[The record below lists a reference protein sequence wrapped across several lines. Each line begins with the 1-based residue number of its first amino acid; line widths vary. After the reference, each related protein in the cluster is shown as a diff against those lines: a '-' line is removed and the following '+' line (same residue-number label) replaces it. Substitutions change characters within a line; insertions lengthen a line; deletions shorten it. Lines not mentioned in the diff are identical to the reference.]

1 LPGRTGS
8 GEPLQVHRRGEG
20 LSTRIALCR
29 MLGVSRSGYYAW
41 RERPPSKRSREDAA
55 LTAKIHEIH
64 RRSRETYGSPRV
76 HAELRAL
83 GTRCGRKRVER
94 LMRQAGL
101 QGCMRGSRR
110 GTTRRNQRTAP
121 AEDLVKRNF
130 AATQADKVWVADTT
144 YVATR
149 EGFLYLAFILDVHS
163 RRIVGWAMESHL
175 RTELVVDALRM
186 AVWRRKPAPGLV
198 HHSDQGVQYTAL
210 SFSERLKEVG
220 IKPSMGRTGSA
231 LDNAMAE
238 SFVSTLKAELVSR
251 MEFPTRQAAKTAIF
265 EYLETFYNTRR
276 LHSSLGYRSP
286 ADFEEDRIGEANVA

>member
-1 LPGRTGS
+1 VNIFRFIEAERAYLPVA
-8 GEPLQVHRRGEG
+8 L
-20 LSTRIALCR
+20 LCR

-41 RERPPSKRSREDAA
+41 RERSPSKRSRQDAA
-55 LTAKIHEIH
+55 LTTKIREIH
-64 RRSRETYGSPRV
+64 RRSRQTYGSPRV
-76 HAELRAL
+76 HAELRTL
-83 GTRCGRKRVER
+83 GTRCSRKRVER
-94 LMRQAGL
+94 LMRQAGVR
-101 QGCMRGSRR
+101 GCMRGRR
-110 GTTRRNQRTAP
+110 KGTTRRNKRAP

-130 AATQADKVWVADTT
+130 QAAAPDKVWTADIT
-144 YVATR
+144 YVATA

-163 RRIVGWAMESHL
+163 RRIVGWAMELHL

-238 SFVSTLKAELVSR
+238 SFIATLKTELVHR
-251 MEFPTRQAAKTAIF
+251 RRFPDREVARSAIF
-265 EYLETFYNTRR
+265 EYLEGFYNRRR
-276 LHSSLGYRSP
+276 LHSALSYRSP
-286 ADFEEDRIGEANVA
+286 LDYEEATMEGVAVA

>member
-1 LPGRTGS
+1 VNLFRFIDAERACLPVA
-8 GEPLQVHRRGEG
+8 L
-20 LSTRIALCR
+20 LCR

-41 RERPPSKRSREDAA
+41 RSRPPSKRSRQDAT
-55 LTAKIHEIH
+55 LTAKIREIH

-76 HAELRAL
+76 HAELKAL
-83 GTRCGRKRVER
+83 RTRCSRKRVER
-94 LMRQAGL
+94 LMREAGL
-101 QGCMRGSRR
+101 RGCMRGRRR
-110 GTTRRNQRTAP
+110 GTTHRAKRVAP

-130 AATQADKVWVADTT
+130 AATEADRVWVADIT

-149 EGFLYLAFILDVHS
+149 EGFLHLAFILDVHS
-163 RRIVGWAMESHL
+163 RRIVGWAMENHL

-186 AVWRRKPAPGLV
+186 AVWRRKPAPGLI
-198 HHSDQGVQYTAL
+198 HHSDRGVQYTAL

-238 SFVSTLKAELVSR
+238 SFVSTLKVELVSNL
-251 MEFPTRQAAKTAIF
+251 EFPSRQAAKTAIF
-265 EYLETFYNTRR
+265 EYVETFYNTRR

-286 ADFEEDRIGEANVA
+286 ADFEEDRMEEARVA